1 MKQAFKL
8 RVMPMLIMLLISISS
23 WAQSTTLETR
33 YNPIT
38 TAVPFLTITPD
49 SRHGAM
55 GDVGVATSPDAN
67 AQYWNSSKLAFIDDK
82 IGFSLSF
89 TPWLRQLV
97 NDVNLAYMAGYLRL
111 NSMQTIGASL
121 RYFSMGEIQLT
132 DQNGTDLATVKP
144 NEFALD
150 LSYSRKLSDYFSG
163 GVALRYIRSDLSGG
177 IGTNTHVPGNAFSS
191 DVSFFYNRDVSQ
203 SEQKRM
209 LSWGINL
216 SNIGSRISYDNGSTK
231 EYLPANLKL
240 GGSYSMEF
248 NTYNCFAFSLDF
260 NKLMVPTPQT
270 GIGANDSSMPVINSI
285 FSSFGDA
292 PGGLKEEIQEINYSL
307 GVEYWYDRKFAIRT
321 GYFNENQY
329 KGNRKFFSAGL
340 GVKMNICSIDFAY
353 LIPLNQN
360 NPLANTV
367 RFTLHFNMG
376 NASRKEKAEPQAA
389 PVEKPVKEA
398 PKAN

>member
-1 MKQAFKL
+1 MNRFFNFKVIPL
-8 RVMPMLIMLLISISS
+8 VFSLFVGLTAG
-23 WAQSTTLETR
+23 AQTASTETN

-67 AQYWNSSKLAFIDDK
+67 AQYWNPSKLAFTEDK
-82 IGFSLSF
+82 FGLSLSF

-97 NDVNLAYMAGYLRL
+97 NDVNLAYLAGYVKL
-111 NSMQTIGASL
+111 NSMQSIGASL

-132 DQNGTDLATVKP
+132 DQNGTNLANVRP

-163 GVALRYIRSDLSGG
+163 AVALRYIRSDLSGG
-177 IGTNTHVPGNAFSS
+177 IGSNTYVPGNAFAS
-191 DVSFFYNRDVSQ
+191 DVSFFYNKNISKNENKKIIAV
-203 SEQKRM
+203 
-209 LSWGINL
+209 GINL
-216 SNIGSRISYDNGSTK
+216 SNIGSRISYDNGSNK

-240 GGSYSMEF
+240 GGTFTTELNSF
-248 NTYNCFAFSLDF
+248 NSFAFSLDF
-260 NKLMVPTPQT
+260 NKLMVPTPQL
-270 GIGANDSSMPVINSI
+270 GGVSNDAGKPVISSI
-285 FSSFGDA
+285 FSSFTDA
-292 PGGLKEEIQEINYSL
+292 PGGFKEEMQEINYAL
-307 GVEYWYDRKFAIRT
+307 GVEYWYDNKFAIRS

-329 KGNRKFFSAGL
+329 KGNRKFFSTGL

-353 LIPLNQN
+353 LIPVHQN

-367 RFTLHFNMG
+367 RFTLHFNIG
-376 NASRKEKAEPQAA
+376 NAQQK
-389 PVEKPVKEA
+389 VKEEPIVA
-398 PKAN
+398 PAVPEKTTK